1 MTYQAELKQFSHKMH
16 AEILDL
22 GDFKENGF
30 TTFVC
35 QQMID
40 SGMIDNYEILYFE
53 KKVKYEQM
61 KINAYGMDEQRENLV
76 VFVCHYTDMI
86 TPTKI
91 QHSDIQPAA
100 KALSSFIKHS
110 LKDLPN
116 HLKKNSEEYSVS
128 KLISESKNKL
138 LQIRLFILT
147 DGLLNMNIVQ
157 TNKFSGIDVKVEIL
171 DLARLFDMSTLG
183 NIESEI
189 ELDFEDSNQHKV
201 ECIGIQNQSQGI
213 KSYLAVMPGDIL
225 YQLYEAYG
233 SKLMELNVRSF
244 LQVTGKI
251 NKGIRETLLEEP
263 NMFFSYNNGIAVTAE
278 SIEFRYDDE
287 GKRFIKKIKG
297 FQIVNGGQTTASIHR
312 AKKVDD
318 VDVSKILVPTKITVV
333 EKDMLRRIV
342 PKISRYSN
350 SQNAVKQSDFHSDN
364 VYHRLIKELSQQTYI
379 PGESGKWY
387 YERMRGDY
395 QNDKFKLENN
405 SEQKKRF
412 ADQTPLSRKFTKED
426 IAKYINAWEQKPYF
440 VCTGAQKNF
449 IFFMDSHALNAVKDK
464 IVDEKYLKD
473 IVGQTILYRS
483 VEKIVKEQKIPAF
496 RAQIVPYVIAIL
508 SRNSASRFDFSLI
521 WQDQKISNELHHML
535 FKWTETISQ
544 RLINS
549 VPEARNPTEW
559 FKKTDCWKKIRDM
572 SISVKGTSVPRELK
586 GSKVKATERQK
597 QDIYSDEEMS
607 NIRKC
612 KKVTSNEWLKIN
624 KWGQLNGMLDQN
636 DLGYTLTLSRMA
648 GDRWKDTPSP
658 AIASTAVAILELAYE
673 NDVI

>member
-1 MTYQAELKQFSHKMH
+1 MH

-213 KSYLAVMPGDIL
+213 KSYLAVMP
-225 YQLYEAYG
+225 ETF
-233 SKLMELNVRSF
+233 STSF
-244 LQVTGKI
+244 T
-251 NKGIRETLLEEP
+251 RH
-263 NMFFSYNNGIAVTAE
+263 MA
-278 SIEFRYDDE
+278 
-287 GKRFIKKIKG
+287 
-297 FQIVNGGQTTASIHR
+297 
-312 AKKVDD
+312 
-318 VDVSKILVPTKITVV
+318 
-333 EKDMLRRIV
+333 
-342 PKISRYSN
+342 
-350 SQNAVKQSDFHSDN
+350 
-364 VYHRLIKELSQQTYI
+364 LS
-379 PGESGKWY
+379 
-387 YERMRGDY
+387 
-395 QNDKFKLENN
+395 
-405 SEQKKRF
+405 
-412 ADQTPLSRKFTKED
+412 
-426 IAKYINAWEQKPYF
+426 
-440 VCTGAQKNF
+440 
-449 IFFMDSHALNAVKDK
+449 
-464 IVDEKYLKD
+464 
-473 IVGQTILYRS
+473 
-483 VEKIVKEQKIPAF
+483 
-496 RAQIVPYVIAIL
+496 
-508 SRNSASRFDFSLI
+508 
-521 WQDQKISNELHHML
+521 
-535 FKWTETISQ
+535 
-544 RLINS
+544 
-549 VPEARNPTEW
+549 
-559 FKKTDCWKKIRDM
+559 
-572 SISVKGTSVPRELK
+572 
-586 GSKVKATERQK
+586 
-597 QDIYSDEEMS
+597 
-607 NIRKC
+607 
-612 KKVTSNEWLKIN
+612 
-624 KWGQLNGMLDQN
+624 
-636 DLGYTLTLSRMA
+636 
-648 GDRWKDTPSP
+648 
-658 AIASTAVAILELAYE
+658 
-673 NDVI
+673 